1 MQWLIPHLWKA
12 SMVMNLN
19 PFKWFRKEEKKEAF
33 TIGSPVPAPF
43 QFTSFNGEKFPTGF
57 GTTELQFIDYWTL
70 RARSVQLFNSN
81 LYARGLIRRLIT
93 NEINTGL
100 TLECTP
106 DSIILGIDEDEL
118 NDWSESIE
126 NRFFIWGKNSR
137 LVDHRKQMNFSELQ
151 KQARIEALIAGDVLV
166 VLRQDRRTNLPV
178 IQLIKGESVRTPLGG
193 GEPREGNHIRHG
205 VELDSQM
212 RHVAYWVK
220 ERDGNSKRIPTYGER
235 SGRKIAWLYY
245 GTDKRLDEVRGQ
257 PILSLVLQSLKEIDR
272 YRDAVQRKAVV
283 NSVLA
288 MFIKKTEDKMGSLPI
303 TGGAIRRDTAIT
315 TDGNGDKREFALA
328 GQIPGLV
335 LEELQVGEE
344 PVGFN
349 STGTDLSFGEFEHA
363 ILHSIAWAN
372 EISPEIL
379 LLSFQSNYS
388 ASQASINEFKIYLNK
403 VRDEFADNFC
413 KPIYKEWLVS
423 ETLLQNVT
431 APGLLESWRNPNKYA
446 EFGSWVSSDFSGAI
460 KPSTDIKK
468 QAQGYELLNQQGWIT
483 NDRASKELTGTKFS
497 KNIKRI
503 KRENE
508 LKIAAAR
515 PLAEFKL
522 EFGEAIAT
530 EAISAI
536 DQKNI
541 RLVVDNEHGELGDG
555 AI

>member
-1 MQWLIPHLWKA
+1 
-12 SMVMNLN
+12 MVSLN
-19 PFKWFRKEEKKEAF
+19 PFNWFKKSDTEKNKDAF

-81 LYARGLIRRLIT
+81 LYARGLIRRLVT

-106 DSIILGIDEDEL
+106 DPLILGIDEETL
-118 NDWSESIE
+118 NDWTEAVE
-126 NRFFIWGKNSR
+126 TRFTIWGKNHR
-137 LVDHRKQMNFSELQ
+137 LCDHRKQMNFSELQ
-151 KQARIEALIAGDVLV
+151 KQSRMEALIAGDVLV
-166 VLRQDRRTNLPV
+166 VIRQNRRTNLPE

-220 ERDGNSKRIPTYGER
+220 ERDGSSKRLPTYGER
-235 SGRKIAWLYY
+235 SGRRIAWLYY

-272 YRDAVQRKAVV
+272 YRDAVQRKALI
-283 NSVLA
+283 NATLA

-315 TDGNGDKREFALA
+315 SDGNGTQREFSLA

-335 LEELQVGEE
+335 LEELQQGEE

-349 STGTDLSFGEFEHA
+349 STGTDLAFGEFEQA

-379 LLSFQSNYS
+379 LLSFQNNYS
-388 ASQASINEFKIYLNK
+388 ASQSSINEFKIYLNR
-403 VRDEFADNFC
+403 VRDEFASNFC
-413 KPIYKEWLVS
+413 QPIYTEWLIS
-423 ETLLQNVT
+423 ETLLQNIN
-431 APGLLESWRNPNKYA
+431 APGFLDSWRNSKKYA
-446 EFGSWVSSDFSGAI
+446 EFGSWISSDFSGAI

-468 QAQGYELLNQQGWIT
+468 QAQGYELLNGQGWIT

-503 KRENE
+503 RRENE
-508 LKIAAAR
+508 MKVAAAL
-515 PLAEFKL
+515 PLAEFKAK
-522 EFGEAIAT
+522 FGDQIAT
-530 EAISAI
+530 DAISATEK
-536 DQKNI
+536 QHLQ
-541 RLVVDNEHGELGDG
+541 LVVDNEHGELGDG
-555 AI
+555 KS